1 MKYRDLIH
9 FEPIESVVQLRE
21 SNHKEYAF
29 QLLDTYVISDRMA
42 ELINDIVIEQ
52 LQYNRTADNKGLLVV
67 GNYGTGKSHLMSVIA
82 TIAELPE
89 ASSRLTHGEVANKA
103 KEIEGKFKVLRTE
116 IGASTMMLRDIICG
130 YLEDYLSDIGVDY
143 RFPASDQVANNKDA
157 FMEMMSAFHEVYPDQ
172 GLLLVVDEL
181 LDYLRG
187 RREQEIILDL
197 GFLREVGEICRT
209 TRFRFIAGIQE
220 MLFDNPKFQFVAE
233 QLRRVRER
241 FEQVSIVREDIAFV
255 VSQRLLK
262 KDDKQ
267 KALIREHL
275 QKFTTLYDKLSERIE
290 EFVSLFPI
298 HPSYF
303 STFEKVSVAEKRV
316 ILKTIS
322 NEMKKLLDQDV
333 PNEQPGII
341 SYDSYWAYIEGDAS
355 LKSNPDIREVMNKS
369 KILQDRVQQAFTKPA
384 YKPVAMRIV
393 QALSIHRLT
402 TGDIYAKLGATSEEL
417 RDNLLL
423 YISLPEQ
430 DAEFLRSTVESVLK
444 EILKT
449 VSYQYISFN
458 EANGQYYIDIQKD
471 IAVDDLIEHKAENLS
486 KEQLDRYF
494 FEALAQVT
502 ESAKNYYVSGYRI
515 WQHEL
520 PWNENRVMRQG
531 YLFFGAPN
539 ERSTAQPPRDF
550 YIYMIQPFDPP
561 KYRDEGKADEVFF
574 KLKNY
579 DDKFLRPLKL
589 FAGAKEMSVS
599 AATGT
604 KGLYESKAA
613 ENLQLLTSWL
623 RTNSN
628 QAFEVTYKGSTK
640 KINSWVKALPS
651 QASVKEI
658 IDVVGATCLNE
669 WFKEQYPDYPSFS
682 SLKTPITKE
691 SFPTYIQD
699 ALKTIGGN
707 ITRGGSA
714 ILSGLVL
721 WENEKLKVRNSGYAK
736 WLLDLLEEKAQG
748 QVINR
753 SELVKTLF
761 SVQGL
766 EDIEQTVQF
775 QMEPELLVVL
785 LAALIQNG
793 DAVVTINNKQYDA
806 MNYNELNR
814 LPLNELIN
822 FSHIKKPSGLPMP
835 ALKELFDLFN
845 LNHGLLN
852 DTALSTGIAQLQIKV
867 QEALTKTVETLQLV
881 RTGIPCWEGEILSTN
896 EQQQYKE
903 TLEKHKEFLQA
914 VSIYNSPAKLTNF
927 KFSVAEIQV
936 QKDVVKL
943 IEQLNQV
950 QKRAAEVSNLAQ
962 YLVGA
967 QQQLPLN
974 HEWQENVEEV
984 LETLLHAL
992 KNGET
997 CQDEVK
1003 EIQKLKIEYQNIY
1016 MSTHAKV
1023 RLNAHDDT
1031 RKAALLNHPIMAA
1044 LKSLVSIEIVPK
1056 TQLESLFDRCNSM
1069 KACWQLTKEQLE
1081 NRYSCPHC
1089 GLRVRDEIG
1098 TRVESLDT
1106 LESQLEELLSNWT
1119 GMILNNLKSAEVTS
1133 NIDLLKNEQQNMIN
1147 EFISK
1152 EEFTLPIEP
1161 KLISTIKELLQG
1173 IERVQITHQD
1183 LFDMLGNGSPLTVEE
1198 VKIRFEKLL
1207 REKVTGK
1214 VPNRVR
1220 IMLNDKQDVEVN
1232 V

>member
-1 MKYRDLIH
+1 MKYRDLIQ

-21 SNHKEYAF
+21 SNKKEYAY
-29 QLLDTYVISDRMA
+29 QLLDTYVISERMA

-52 LQYNRTADNKGLLVV
+52 LQYDRITDNKGLLVV

-82 TIAELPE
+82 TIAELPG
-89 ASSRLTHGEVANKA
+89 ASLRLSHAEVAKKS

-130 YLEDYLSDIGVDY
+130 YLEDYLSEIGVDY
-143 RFPASDQVANNKDA
+143 RFPASDQIANNKDA
-157 FMEMMSAFHEVYPDQ
+157 FMEMMAAFHEVYPEQ

-241 FEQVSIVREDIAFV
+241 FEQVSIVREDIAYV
-255 VSQRLLK
+255 VSQRLLS
-262 KDDKQ
+262 KDEKQ

-275 QKFTTLYDKLSERIE
+275 QKFTTLYDKLSERME

-298 HPSYF
+298 HPSYI

-333 PNEQPGII
+333 PTEQPGII

-355 LKSNPDIREVMNKS
+355 LKSNPDIREVINKS
-369 KILQDRVQQAFTKPA
+369 KILQDRIQQAFTKPA

-393 QALSIHRLT
+393 QALSVHRLT

-417 RDNLLL
+417 RDSLFL
-423 YISLPEQ
+423 YIAMPEQ
-430 DAEFLRSTVESVLK
+430 DSEFLRSTVESVLK

-458 EANGQYYIDIQKD
+458 EANGQYYVDIQKD
-471 IAVDDLIEHKAENLS
+471 IAVDDLIEQKAEALTD
-486 KEQLDRYF
+486 EQLDRHF
-494 FEALAQVT
+494 FEALAIVT
-502 ESAKNYYVSGYRI
+502 ESAKNTYVTNYRI

-520 PWNENRVMRQG
+520 PWNENKVTRQG

-561 KYRDEGKADEVFF
+561 KYKDEEKADEVFF

-579 DDKFLRPLKL
+579 DDKFLRSLKL
-589 FAGAKEMSVS
+589 YAGAKEMSIT

-604 KGLYESKAA
+604 KNLYESKAA
-613 ENLQLLTSWL
+613 ENLQLLTKWL
-623 RTNSN
+623 RENSH
-628 QAFEVTYKGSTK
+628 QAFEVTYKGLTK
-640 KINSWVKALPS
+640 KITSWVKVLPP
-651 QASVKEI
+651 QASVREI
-658 IDVVGATCLNE
+658 IDVVSATCLND

-691 SFPTYIQD
+691 SFSTYIMD

-714 ILSGLVL
+714 ILNGLVL
-721 WENEKLKVRNSGYAK
+721 WENEKLQVRKSGYAK
-736 WLLDLLEEKAQG
+736 WILDLLEERGQG

-753 SELVKTLF
+753 SELVKTLY
-761 SVQGL
+761 SVQGI

-806 MNYNELNR
+806 MNYNDFTK

-822 FSHIKKPSGLPMP
+822 FSHIKKPSGLPIS

-852 DTALSTGIAQLQIKV
+852 DTALPTGIAQLQLKV
-867 QEALTKTVETLQLV
+867 QEALKKTVETLQVV
-881 RTGIPCWEGEILSTN
+881 RSGIPCWEGEILSAN

-903 TLEKHKEFLQA
+903 TLEKHKDFLQA
-914 VSIYNSPAKLTNF
+914 VSVYNSPAKLTNF
-927 KFSVAEIQV
+927 KFSIAEV
-936 QKDVVKL
+936 QEQKEAINL
-943 IEQLNQV
+943 IEHLGQV
-950 QKRAAEVSNLAQ
+950 QKRATEVSNLAQ

-967 QQQLPLN
+967 QQQLPLD
-974 HEWQENVEEV
+974 HEWQGRVEDV
-984 LETLLHAL
+984 LEELLHAL

-997 CQDEVK
+997 CQEQIK
-1003 EIQKLKIEYQNIY
+1003 EIQKLKAEYQDIY
-1016 MSTHAKV
+1016 LTTHAKV
-1023 RLNAHDDT
+1023 RLNAHDDN
-1031 RKAALLNHPIMAA
+1031 RKATLLNNPMMTA
-1044 LKSLVSIEIVPK
+1044 LKTLSSIEIVPK
-1056 TQLESLFDRCNSM
+1056 SQLESLYDRITSL
-1069 KACWQLTKEQLE
+1069 KACWQLTKDQLE
-1081 NRYSCPHC
+1081 NRFVCPHC
-1089 GLRVRDEIG
+1089 SLRVRDELG
-1098 TRVESLDT
+1098 KRVESLDV
-1106 LESQLEELLSNWT
+1106 LETQLQDLFSNWT
-1119 GMILNNLKSAEVTS
+1119 QMIINNLKSDEVRS
-1133 NIDLLKNEQQNMIN
+1133 NIPLLKMEQQVMVN
-1147 EFISK
+1147 ELIRTG
-1152 EEFTLPIEP
+1152 EFALPIEP
-1161 KLISTIKELLQG
+1161 KLIATIKELLQG
-1173 IERVQITHQD
+1173 IERVEITQQD
-1183 LFDMLGNGSPLTVEE
+1183 LFEMMGYGSPLTVDE
-1198 VKIRFEKLL
+1198 VRTRFEKLL
-1207 REKVTGK
+1207 REKIGSNATT
-1214 VPNRVR
+1214 RVR
-1220 IMLNDKQDVEVN
+1220 IMLSDTQEVEVN